1 MKHLR
6 RGLFLFLS
14 LILAESCLAHT
25 GDGQDEEMLK
35 CIHDQASSQF
45 NLHARRPIQRLNY

>member
-6 RGLFLFLS
+6 IGLFLFLS

-25 GDGQDEEMLK
+25 GDGPDEEMFK
-35 CIHDQASSQF
+35 CIHDQASSSF
-45 NLHARRPIQRLNY
+45 SLHARRPIKD